1 MVYNFRPGDRDQMF
15 TLNAVE
21 KIDLKPFLLILLF
34 WVGGCQPPGEQHFVT
49 LTIENEL
56 PISRQHL
63 PIRTTLDELKAVAPD
78 FTFDAFAIALGDPT
92 NRQNPPQR
100 ISYQADDLSYDG
112 KKDELVFL
120 VDLQPNETEEAIVQ
134 YVPTKEPKTA
144 TDPVAI
150 ELIFERK
157 TRAGIFPS
165 LPASAAMESNL
176 SLYLLYPNGMVE
188 AFDKTTSGLY
198 LQQLAQKE
206 SVAELIKVEHSQ
218 ALFGTGG
225 FAIWDKETQ
234 SFISIDS
241 ATDYVRVLVNGGI
254 RSVVERILP
263 KVNINKDVTIS
274 VKYRAIVYADNALLE
289 QRVEISGGAGR
300 FAVAVGLP
308 NGEVNDQY
316 LFRWQAKALSICIF
330 SRSDNKK
337 FDDST
342 LLLDSTAEWQT
353 YIFKPEEDQI
363 TSLADF
369 QELMK
374 VTNSVLKSPPI
385 ITLSIPEKKKQR
397 STPQPPAEK
406 ESGEKERR

>member
-1 MVYNFRPGDRDQMF
+1 
-15 TLNAVE
+15 
-21 KIDLKPFLLILLF
+21 
-34 WVGGCQPPGEQHFVT
+34 
-49 LTIENEL
+49 
-56 PISRQHL
+56 
-63 PIRTTLDELKAVAPD
+63 
-78 FTFDAFAIALGDPT
+78 
-92 NRQNPPQR
+92 
-100 ISYQADDLSYDG
+100 
-112 KKDELVFL
+112 
-120 VDLQPNETEEAIVQ
+120 
-134 YVPTKEPKTA
+134 
-144 TDPVAI
+144 
-150 ELIFERK
+150 
-157 TRAGIFPS
+157 
-165 LPASAAMESNL
+165 
-176 SLYLLYPNGMVE
+176 
-188 AFDKTTSGLY
+188 
-198 LQQLAQKE
+198 
-206 SVAELIKVEHSQ
+206 
-218 ALFGTGG
+218 
-225 FAIWDKETQ
+225 
-234 SFISIDS
+234 
-241 ATDYVRVLVNGGI
+241 
-254 RSVVERILP
+254 
-263 KVNINKDVTIS
+263 VTIS